1 MDEHFKEFLCPL
13 GKKVVDFCDEP
24 QFGQAT
30 TYLKGRDWLDDKAKV
45 AEIAGDLHPET
56 FVIKNGQWE
65 GKQPPAD
72 EDARQAPW
80 FIKEADKN
88 WGNSIVICAK
98 PSEIMGHINSESSY
112 VVQQHVPDPRCMD
125 DGRKCHV
132 KFYILLWC
140 AEDGVSWELFTYKSA
155 FLSIS
160 PTKWS
165 ADDLSTETQVTIVR
179 HHEGLGTPE
188 EPAAI
193 GWADWAEVYPK
204 FKHAVAKII
213 RQAVEEGKLEGRVGK
228 RQFELFSADLMMD
241 THGAPWLFE
250 FNMSPAI
257 CQHGFAL
264 QHDEKMM
271 RDALSIV
278 IPWEGGSGPGL
289 WDAAGQ
295 FTGQTPALETIR
307 WAVEE
312 GGPVQRTA

>member
-1 MDEHFKEFLCPL
+1 MDEQFKEFLCPL
-13 GKKVVDFCDEP
+13 GKKVVAFCDEP

-30 TYLKGRDWLDDKAKV
+30 TYLKGRDWLDDKAKL
-45 AEIAGDLHPET
+45 AKIAGDLHPET
-56 FVIKNGQWE
+56 FVIRNGQWE
-65 GKQPPAD
+65 GRQPPAD
-72 EDARQAPW
+72 EDAREAPW

-88 WGNSIVICAK
+88 WGNSIGLCSK
-98 PSEIMGHINSESSY
+98 PSEIMRHINSESSY

-160 PTKWS
+160 PNKWS
-165 ADDLSTETQVTIVR
+165 VDDLSTETQVTIVR

-193 GWADWAEVYPK
+193 GWADWAAVYPK
-204 FKHAVAKII
+204 FKHAVAKVIQ
-213 RQAVEEGKLEGRVGK
+213 RAVEEGKLEGRVGK
-228 RQFELFSADLMMD
+228 RQFELFSADFMMD
-241 THGAPWLFE
+241 LHGKPWLFE

-264 QHDEKMM
+264 EHDEKMM

-278 IPWEGGSGPGL
+278 IPWEGGGGPGL
-289 WDAAGQ
+289 WDVAGQ
-295 FTGQTPALETIR
+295 FAGQTPT
-307 WAVEE
+307 
-312 GGPVQRTA
+312 P